1 MQLNSFNALELQMP
15 SILSFSPD
23 YKAVKVMNKELLHV
37 LKELNGN
44 TYIGNDITIKQMVFQ
59 ANIEKLDNMER
70 KLATSLRH
78 HANRPVSI
86 HMLTCASYQYAG
98 LLSHVWCFFI
108 KRPFS
113 RGLKSKIHDCKC
125 HQLLASLLS

>member
-1 MQLNSFNALELQMP
+1 MQLNLFNALELQMP

-59 ANIEKLDNMER
+59 ANIKKLDNMER

-86 HMLTCASYQYAG
+86 RMLTCASYQYAG
-98 LLSHVWCFFI
+98 LLSHDWCFF
-108 KRPFS
+108 F
-113 RGLKSKIHDCKC
+113 
-125 HQLLASLLS
+125 

>member
-1 MQLNSFNALELQMP
+1 MLCNCRFF
-15 SILSFSPD
+15 SILSFSLD

-59 ANIEKLDNMER
+59 ANIEKLDNMKR

-98 LLSHVWCFFI
+98 LLSHDW
-108 KRPFS
+108 
-113 RGLKSKIHDCKC
+113 
-125 HQLLASLLS
+125 

>member
-1 MQLNSFNALELQMP
+1 
-15 SILSFSPD
+15 
-23 YKAVKVMNKELLHV
+23 MNKELLHI

-44 TYIGNDITIKQMVFQ
+44 TYNGNDITIKQMVFQ

-86 HMLTCASYQYAG
+86 HMLTYASYQYAG
-98 LLSHVWCFFI
+98 LLSHDWCFF
-108 KRPFS
+108 F
-113 RGLKSKIHDCKC
+113 
-125 HQLLASLLS
+125 

>member
-1 MQLNSFNALELQMP
+1 
-15 SILSFSPD
+15 
-23 YKAVKVMNKELLHV
+23 MNKELLHV

-59 ANIEKLDNMER
+59 ANIEKLDSMKR

-86 HMLTCASYQYAG
+86 HMLTCALYKYAG
-98 LLSHVWCFFI
+98 LLSSDLRF
-108 KRPFS
+108 
-113 RGLKSKIHDCKC
+113 
-125 HQLLASLLS
+125 